1 MKQVRLISF
10 FLLTGSLLFNACKEP
25 TVEYPVVEVEEVSTD
40 NVEIYGDYVGSI
52 RAIQSVEIR
61 ARVEGFL
68 ERITFD
74 EGKQVH
80 ASEPPLLYQ
89 RRPLQSPGRKSQG
102 SAKKG

>member
-68 ERITFD
+68 ERIT
-74 EGKQVH
+74 
-80 ASEPPLLYQ
+80 
-89 RRPLQSPGRKSQG
+89 RPLQSPGRKSQG